1 MDAELSRGF
10 GHRRDLLCGGGDL
23 RGQRLDGIR
32 HCRQFLVCEVC
43 GLGDAGN
50 GALKVHRRLRAAGE
64 VFVDL
69 FQGDGDACGHDGLV
83 YLIKGLPRLVAE
95 GHSFIGGLA
104 LLLFQRVDLAGKLL
118 GAVGEVVGID
128 TRLFQSPAQLVQLC
142 RLLLQR
148 GGGLVDLKLLC
159 QQLVLHVG
167 GLVAGLLH
175 LPLDIV
181 ILLPQHFQP
190 LPRRFHGC
198 LLLLE
203 CGNIRLCL
211 GEGLDFLLHG
221 HNFLLSG
228 LEGLA
233 VTASKLRVQLE

>member
-1 MDAELSRGF
+1 M
-10 GHRRDLLCGGGDL
+10 
-23 RGQRLDGIR
+23 
-32 HCRQFLVCEVC
+32 
-43 GLGDAGN
+43 
-50 GALKVHRRLRAAGE
+50 
-64 VFVDL
+64 
-69 FQGDGDACGHDGLV
+69 
-83 YLIKGLPRLVAE
+83 
-95 GHSFIGGLA
+95 
-104 LLLFQRVDLAGKLL
+104 
-118 GAVGEVVGID
+118 GEVVGID

-211 GEGLDFLLHG
+211 
-221 HNFLLSG
+221 
-228 LEGLA
+228 
-233 VTASKLRVQLE
+233 